1 MKKTYFQL
9 PDELPA
15 GFFESVKPIADW
27 AKKAMCDIY
36 QSGYYAGRADS
47 SREWSEICDRIR
59 QEKPGASKDDSRK
72 KPPTGAAPA
81 LSLS

>member
-1 MKKTYFQL
+1 MERIYYHL

-15 GFFESVKPIADW
+15 GFLEAVKPLADW
-27 AKKAMCDIY
+27 AKKAMRQVY
-36 QSGYYAGRADS
+36 QSGYLAGKADS

-59 QEKPGASKDDSRK
+59 KDDRRK
-72 KPPTGAAPA
+72 KPPTGAAPV

>member
-1 MKKTYFQL
+1 MEKKYFQL

-15 GFFESVKPIADW
+15 GFFEAVKPIADW
-27 AKKAMCDIY
+27 AKKAMCEVY
-36 QSGYYAGRADS
+36 QSGYYAGKADS

-59 QEKPGASKDDSRK
+59 KDDRRK

>member
-1 MKKTYFQL
+1 MEKKYFQL

-15 GFFESVKPIADW
+15 GFFEAVKPIADW
-27 AKKAMCDIY
+27 AKKAMQEVY
-36 QSGYYAGRADS
+36 QSGYYAGKADS

-59 QEKPGASKDDSRK
+59 KDDRRK

>member
-1 MKKTYFQL
+1 MKKMCFQL

-15 GFFESVKPIADW
+15 GFLEAVKPIADW
-27 AKKAMCDIY
+27 AKKAMCEVY
-36 QSGYYAGRADS
+36 QDGYYAGRLDS
-47 SREWSEICDRIR
+47 SREWQEICDRIR
-59 QEKPGASKDDSRK
+59 KDDRRK

>member
-1 MKKTYFQL
+1 MEKKYFQL

-15 GFFESVKPIADW
+15 GFFEAVKPIADW
-27 AKKAMCDIY
+27 AKKAMCEVY
-36 QSGYYAGRADS
+36 QSGYYGGKADS

-59 QEKPGASKDDSRK
+59 KDDRRK

-81 LSLS
+81 LSLA

>member
-1 MKKTYFQL
+1 MEQKYFQL

-15 GFFESVKPIADW
+15 GFFEAVKPIADW
-27 AKKAMCDIY
+27 VKKAMCEVY
-36 QSGYYAGRADS
+36 QSGYYAGKADS

-59 QEKPGASKDDSRK
+59 KDDRRK

>member
-1 MKKTYFQL
+1 MEKKYFQL

-15 GFFESVKPIADW
+15 GFFEAVKPIADW
-27 AKKAMCDIY
+27 AKKAMCEVC
-36 QSGYYAGRADS
+36 QSGYYAGKADF

-59 QEKPGASKDDSRK
+59 KDDRRK